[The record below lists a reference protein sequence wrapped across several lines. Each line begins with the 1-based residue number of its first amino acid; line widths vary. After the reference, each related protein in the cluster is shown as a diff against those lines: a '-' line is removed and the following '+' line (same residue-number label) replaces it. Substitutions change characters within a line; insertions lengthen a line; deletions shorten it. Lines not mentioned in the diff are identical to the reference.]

1 MLHASFDF
9 QNKLGEINLLEKE
22 NQLKDEE
29 LKYKNLL
36 IYGSGYVL
44 LISVAMI
51 IVLLRSNRLK
61 VRLNETLEKEVGRR
75 TRKLAYTV
83 KELDTVVYRLS
94 HDFRRPL
101 TTLIGLDSL
110 GRSLSNNDEVKE
122 IFEKIGKTA
131 RQMDKMLY
139 KMTFVHEINNQKPAL
154 SEVCVAEVIAEVR
167 QQFEEELE
175 APDLKYEEIVVGQL
189 KVPTD
194 PHFLRIIVSNLLENA
209 LVFRPEHG
217 KRTIRLT
224 VEKLKDEWYVEV
236 SDNGPGI
243 PDNILSKIYEPFF
256 RGSPASEGNGLGLY
270 LVRRATRRLKGR
282 ITARSVVNKGSTFTV
297 YFPLS

>member
-1 MLHASFDF
+1 KSKELAMLHASFDF

-139 KMTFVHEINNQKPAL
+139 KMTFVHE
-154 SEVCVAEVIAEVR
+154 
-167 QQFEEELE
+167 
-175 APDLKYEEIVVGQL
+175 
-189 KVPTD
+189 
-194 PHFLRIIVSNLLENA
+194 
-209 LVFRPEHG
+209 
-217 KRTIRLT
+217 
-224 VEKLKDEWYVEV
+224 
-236 SDNGPGI
+236 
-243 PDNILSKIYEPFF
+243 
-256 RGSPASEGNGLGLY
+256 
-270 LVRRATRRLKGR
+270 
-282 ITARSVVNKGSTFTV
+282 
-297 YFPLS
+297 